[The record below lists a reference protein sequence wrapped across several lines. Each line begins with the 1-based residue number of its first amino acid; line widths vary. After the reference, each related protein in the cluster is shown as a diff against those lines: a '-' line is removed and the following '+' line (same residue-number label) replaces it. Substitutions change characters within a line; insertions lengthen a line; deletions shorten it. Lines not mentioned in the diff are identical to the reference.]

1 MIIDPTFFDNELLG
15 YVIKRVRDRSL
26 AEDLVHDVFLKV
38 QSKSCQVRDD
48 EKTIGWIYRMTAN
61 AIIDHFRSQSKV
73 IDAADLDWSDDGQDL
88 NRCVERCVTEKL
100 ATLPEKYR
108 EAIELS
114 DLKGLSQ
121 LDLAAQ
127 LKISYSGAKSR
138 VQRGRQML
146 KDKLEKDY
154 HVEFDNYGNVIR
166 CDNRTPCNC
175 P

>member
-1 MIIDPTFFDNELLG
+1 MIIDPAFFENELLG
-15 YVIKRVRDRSL
+15 YVAKRVKDRSL
-26 AEDLVHDVFLKV
+26 AQDLVHDVFLKV

-61 AIIDHFRSQSKV
+61 AIVDHFRSQSKV
-73 IDAADLDWSDDGQDL
+73 INALDVDWSDNEQDL

-100 ATLPEKYR
+100 AMLPDKYR

-127 LKISYSGAKSR
+127 LNISYSGAKSR

-146 KDKLEKDY
+146 KERLEQDY

-166 CDNRTPCNC
+166 CENRVSCNC
-175 P
+175 